1 MLKKYQKIL
10 KYPRL
15 TNDYP
20 FKPIDN
26 TDYVGAPAIDAA
38 KCQKCHICAQ
48 NCPSRA
54 ISIDE
59 QNYPNIHI
67 DQCIYCSLCEEICP
81 NEAIFMTNSFTDS
94 VCSREQLLRKPM
106 IVSDIPEIDNEKL
119 ANELK
124 NKIQKTLRR
133 SLQIREID
141 AGSCNGCDY
150 EANALMNPLNDL
162 ERLGIT
168 FVASPRHADMLLVT
182 GPVTRNM
189 HRALLQAYEAT
200 PDPKIVVAVG
210 ACALSGGIFRESYA
224 VNYGVDSVI
233 PVDMYI
239 PGCPPRPPAI
249 IYGILKAIDRI
260 K

>member
-1 MLKKYQKIL
+1 MLKKYEKVL
-10 KYPRL
+10 KYRRL

-26 TDYVGAPAIDAA
+26 TGYFGAPAILAD
-38 KCQKCHICAQ
+38 KCRKCHICAQ
-48 NCPSRA
+48 NCPCKA
-54 ISIDE
+54 ITIDSDG
-59 QNYPNIHI
+59 YPNVHI
-67 DQCIYCSLCEEICP
+67 DKCIYCSFCADLCP
-81 NEAIFMTNSFTDS
+81 TQAIFMTDSFTDS
-94 VCSREQLLRKPM
+94 TGNKANLLRKPM
-106 IVSDIPEIDNEKL
+106 VIDQIPTADADAL
-119 ANELK
+119 AEELK
-124 NKIQKTLRR
+124 KKIQKTLRR

-200 PDPKIVVAVG
+200 PDPKIVVACG
-210 ACALSGGIFRESYA
+210 ACALSGGIFRDSYA
-224 VNYGVDSVI
+224 TNNGVDSVI

>member
-1 MLKKYQKIL
+1 MLKKYQKVL
-10 KYPRL
+10 KYPHL
-15 TNDYP
+15 NNDYP
-20 FKPIDN
+20 FKAIDN
-26 TDYVGAPAIDAA
+26 SMYIGAPAIKGAN
-38 KCQKCHICAQ
+38 CQKCLLCAA
-48 NCPSRA
+48 NCPTNA

-59 QNYPNIHI
+59 QGYPNIHI
-67 DQCIYCSLCEEICP
+67 DRCIYCSACADICP
-81 NEAIFMTNSFTDS
+81 NDAMFMTNSFTDS
-94 VCSREQLLRKPM
+94 QSDKSKFLRKPL
-106 IVSDIPEIDNEKL
+106 IIDNVPEEKSEEL
-119 ANELK
+119 ATELK

-200 PDPKIVVAVG
+200 PDPKIVVAAG
-210 ACALSGGIFRESYA
+210 ACALSGGIFRGSYA
-224 VNYGVDSVI
+224 CNDGVDTVI

-239 PGCPPRPPAI
+239 PGCPPRPPAL
-249 IYGILKAIDRI
+249 IYGILKAIERL